1 MIDLS
6 EREITRQWNTEK
18 YKKPE
23 VTIWCT
29 TYNHEKFIAQCLDSF
44 LMQKTNFP
52 FEIIVHDD
60 ASLDHTSE
68 IIREYETKYPSI
80 IKPII
85 EEENLYSRDLLLFGL
100 IMVKHINTKYVA
112 TCEGDDYWSDE
123 GKLQKQ
129 YDFMESNHEYSA
141 IGHLT
146 RAIDSSNQDVVGSF
160 IDSVPGEYGVKENQN
175 WQLFAHYSS
184 YFYRNI
190 FLKMTDREIN
200 NFFSLSVPGDRSYPI
215 LFMKY
220 GKLYVLPEEMSVYRY
235 MSCPTSFTCQ
245 KENHSIYKCYME
257 SVNLDKY
264 AMSIGIDVDYSQ
276 HQKKLLCNAF
286 RLLVKSGNRDFIRI
300 IHIRNNYIRDF
311 GICFAFVLKRIWN
324 KILHH

>member
-85 EEENLYSRDLLLFGL
+85 EEENLYSRDLLLFRL

-123 GKLQKQ
+123 CKLQKQ
-129 YDFMESNHEYSA
+129 YDFMECNQEYSA

-146 RAIDSSNQDVVGSF
+146 RTIDSSNQDVVGSF
-160 IDSVPGEYGVKENQN
+160 IDSVTGEYGVKENQN

-190 FLKMTDREIN
+190 FLKMTDREKN

-286 RLLVKSGNRDFIRI
+286 GLLVKSGNRDFIRI

-311 GICFAFVLKRIWN
+311 GICFVFVLKRVWN